1 MSRLK
6 QVLKLIKDNYAFLAS
21 EFSVKRIG
29 VYGSVAK
36 ETDSEES
43 DVDLVVELN
52 KPIGFKFIELTMYL
66 ENLIQGKVDI
76 ITTEGIEN
84 IRIKEIALSIKKDII
99 YV

>member
-52 KPIGFKFIELTMYL
+52 KPIGFKFIELTVYL
-66 ENLIQGKVDI
+66 ENLMQGKVDI
-76 ITTEGIEN
+76 ITPEGIEN
-84 IRIKEIALSIKKDII
+84 IRVKEIAHSIKKDII